1 MHVTNDQ
8 FWLKKIKMADL
19 LHVSPFKLIIL
30 FIVILRQN
38 FDPVAA
44 IITSILIMAAGY
56 CRVCSCYIMLYRA
69 IHIVIIS
76 V

>member
-8 FWLKKIKMADL
+8 FWLKKIEMADL
-19 LHVSPFKLIIL
+19 LHFSPFTLIIL
-30 FIVILRQN
+30 FIVILRQY

-56 CRVCSCYIMLYRA
+56 C
-69 IHIVIIS
+69 
-76 V
+76 